1 MSECLGRNRGRTDS
15 RRTAVYIDGYN
26 LYYGRLRHTQYK
38 WLDVVALFDGLLR
51 VQDPSASLDAVRY
64 FTAPAL
70 AKFAAH
76 GNQSMIA
83 QQSYHR
89 ALEALHPQRLSI
101 TYGTH
106 THEPG
111 GTALPAFVKGQ
122 PFDRNAKSLV
132 WKLEEKKTDV
142 NLALAMYR
150 DVVKGRFDQV
160 VICSNDSDAE
170 PVLEALREDF
180 PGIII
185 GVVTPGR
192 PVETDGSGYR
202 ATSKS
207 LARHADWA
215 RKYILDEELVRAQL
229 PSRVPTRKKP
239 IDKPEH
245 W

>member
-1 MSECLGRNRGRTDS
+1 MPERSRGNRVVTDS

-26 LYYGRLRHTQYK
+26 LYYGRLRHTEHK
-38 WLDVVALFDGLLR
+38 WLDVVALFEDVLK
-51 VQDPSASLDAVRY
+51 VQDSSASLDAVRY

-76 GNQSMIA
+76 GHDSMLA

-101 TYGTH
+101 TFGTH
-106 THEPG
+106 THEAG
-111 GTALPAFVKGQ
+111 GTMLPTFVDGH
-122 PFDRNAKSLV
+122 PFDRSVKSRV

-142 NLALAMYR
+142 NLAIAMYR

-160 VICSNDSDAE
+160 VICSNDSDVE
-170 PVLEALREDF
+170 PVLEAIREDF
-180 PGIII
+180 PAIVI

-192 PVETDGSGYR
+192 PVSADPSGHR
-202 ATSKS
+202 AISKS

-229 PSRVPTRKKP
+229 PHRVPTRKKP
-239 IDKPEH
+239 IDKPAH